1 MKTKD
6 FIDFIATGAGPA
18 PVFNVTKKLRN
29 AMLTG
34 LAASLGI
41 GLLVHGIVVNP
52 AALVS
57 RWFKLTYALAVLTAG
72 WILLKQLAR
81 PLSRVSKPLWGL
93 VLAVLVMTGC
103 GFSELISAPADQ
115 YDELLLGKTWIFC
128 PLLILLIS
136 LPALAAALWT
146 MRTLAP
152 TRLRLAGFSAGIFAG
167 AQGAL
172 GYFMICPEDSSLFV
186 AVWYTLG
193 MALSGLLGL
202 LLGPR
207 VLRW

>member
-6 FIDFIATGAGPA
+6 FIDFLATGAGPA
-18 PVFNVTKKLRN
+18 PAPDTSKKLRT
-29 AMLTG
+29 ALLTG
-34 LAASLGI
+34 LIASLGI
-41 GLLVHGIVVNP
+41 GLLANGIVITP
-52 AALVS
+52 SAFAG
-57 RWFKLTYALAVLTAG
+57 RWFKVAYAMSVLTAG
-72 WILLKQLAR
+72 WILVKQLSR
-81 PLSRVSKPLWGL
+81 PISRVSKPLWGL
-93 VLAVLVMTGC
+93 VLAVLVMF
-103 GFSELISAPADQ
+103 GFGATDLMNASVEQ
-115 YDELLLGKTWIFC
+115 YDALFFGQSWLMC
-128 PLLILLIS
+128 SLLILLFS

-172 GYFMICPEDSSLFV
+172 GYFLICPEDSFLFV

-193 MALSGLLGL
+193 MVLSGLLGM

-207 VLRW
+207 VLQW